1 MNDKS
6 FVDSNVLIYAHD
18 ADAGVKREAAAAL
31 LRELWAQRSGIL
43 STQVLHEFYVNVTR
57 KIAAPVAR
65 SSARAVVDAYAP
77 WCVNTTVA
85 EISAAFRIEDE
96 ARISF
101 LGCADCG
108 CRAQGRSGPDSLRRP
123 ECGPDHRR
131 HSHRE
136 PVFRCERTS
145 LSARNRFLRVMDRA
159 GKSPFSRWPGGRASD
174 LGNSGLAPAFAKR
187 LVTRRFQV
195 RHTACVGLC
204 FSFCLLRS
212 RHSSMT
218 RSSSPGRSS
227 LSRSN

>member
-1 MNDKS
+1 MSDKS

-31 LRELWAQRSGIL
+31 LRELWAQRSGVL

-85 EISAAFRIEDE
+85 EISAALSHRGRG
-96 ARISF
+96 AHQL

-123 ECGPDHRR
+123 ECGPDYRR

-136 PVFRCERTS
+136 PVFP
-145 LSARNRFLRVMDRA
+145 V
-159 GKSPFSRWPGGRASD
+159 SRRASD
-174 LGNSGLAPAFAKR
+174 AIDLFEG
-187 LVTRRFQV
+187 
-195 RHTACVGLC
+195 
-204 FSFCLLRS
+204 
-212 RHSSMT
+212 
-218 RSSSPGRSS
+218 
-227 LSRSN
+227 